1 METPRKRLAATDLV
15 VAKIRAAIEQGE
27 LKSGNRLEPE
37 RELAARYG
45 VSRPSIRSGLK
56 TLAGMGVV
64 QIRRGAGTFIT
75 AGPPALGSGQLDF
88 LAALHGISR
97 KQLFEARITLEVSVA
112 GYAAERATADHLV
125 TIGDETVAM
134 FAALDDPD
142 TFLAHDIRFHRAI
155 AAAAEN
161 PALSAMVEMVSSMF
175 QQVRQ
180 RTIRWAQDLH
190 QAAAE
195 HRAIYQAIR
204 AHDPERA
211 RAAMSAHL
219 SRAEHTQITED
230 DRQPAAEPPS
240 AGADTAPLKP

>member
-1 METPRKRLAATDLV
+1 MEIARKRVAATDLV
-15 VAKIRAAIEQGE
+15 VAKIRAAIEGGE
-27 LKSGNRLEPE
+27 LKSGDRLEPE

-88 LAALHGISR
+88 LAALHGITR
-97 KQLFEARITLEVSVA
+97 KQLFESRLTLEVSVA
-112 GYAAERATADHLV
+112 GFAAERATADHLV

-134 FAALDDPD
+134 FASLDDAD
-142 TFLAHDIRFHRAI
+142 AFLSHDIRFHRAI
-155 AAAAEN
+155 AAAAGN

-180 RTIRWAQDLH
+180 RTIRWASDLH
-190 QAAAE
+190 VAAAE

-211 RAAMSAHL
+211 RSAMATHL
-219 SRAEHTQITED
+219 RRAEHAQTIED
-230 DRQPAAEPPS
+230 DRVPGGGTHEGAAGDESSPS
-240 AGADTAPLKP
+240 